1 MADNP
6 EFYRARAEEERRNG
20 DAASLDNVRDR
31 CRRAEK
37 AWDDMANRAE
47 RTQIL
52 RAAREAAPPGGE
64 RMSMVTMAP
73 AE

>member
-47 RTQIL
+47 RTQTL
-52 RAAREAAPPGGE
+52 RAAREAAPGGE
-64 RMSMVTMAP
+64 RMANTTMIP